1 MKKEFLKLTKD
12 ELADKLIDILKKYE
26 RLKSSVNNKKY
37 SSAKQFNDQRKY
49 KVFFDQ
55 VNDAIYLWK
64 VNKDDTIGKCIDSN
78 KAASK
83 MLGYTK
89 AEFKKF
95 TPFDIVAKS
104 FLKNARTASTKILKT
119 GSARFHSMHVTKS
132 GKKIN
137 VEVNSRLIEIDNKKY
152 VVSITRDIDE
162 RLKFEYALSDSEEKF
177 RGIVE
182 NSQSGIFVV
191 NSDYKIEYAN
201 ARLCSILKYAQ
212 SELESSDFRN
222 YLAPESK
229 KLVASRYLQ
238 RQKGK
243 KIPSVYDIKVIRKD
257 GSEIEGRLSAAIYK
271 TSKGE
276 VKTVAQIL
284 DISENVNAK
293 RNAVQLEERFKLFA
307 DNSNDGMIMT
317 DDSYKITYVNK
328 ELCRMMGYEKNEL
341 VGKDF
346 RKFLFDDQLSEIET
360 AYKQGLKREIAELHN
375 EFEFITKYGKKIIC
389 EINASLIEDS
399 LGNLST
405 MSQIK
410 NITERRRGEKIQN
423 VLLKISHA
431 VNEAKNLKEFLAIV
445 HCELSVIIDTKNFY
459 IALYDEASDTYSF
472 PYHVDQYDSVDD
484 FTQFELKNSLTDYVR
499 RTKKAILVDNKIQ
512 LKLEQEKEITGVV
525 GALSPVWVGAPLIV
539 GNSVVGV
546 MALQDYER
554 EDAFNESDLNLLKIV
569 SENISTSLQRRQIE
583 DKLTASEQRY
593 RDFISRSSE
602 GIFRLEFT
610 DPIDTSLPIKTQ
622 VELMVKNSRIA
633 ECNLAMAA
641 MYGVDDSSVLLSKS
655 ILDLYG
661 GSLNKENYEANE
673 LFVKS
678 NYKISN
684 VETIEYNESGEKVY
698 FLNNSIGMVE
708 DGKLVSIWGIQR
720 DISKSRRAVEAL
732 RESEQR
738 LKTVIN
744 SNPVVLWTTDKDG
757 IFTFSDG
764 KGLELLGL
772 KPGQVVGQ
780 SLFDLYAGNEQII
793 EAARDALVG
802 KMNKPAIVIGD
813 TYFQTFFSPLF
824 DQNKNIIGMMGSAFD
839 ISETKKK
846 DEILR
851 VIAESIS
858 TKTGESFLKL
868 LVQYMHTTL
877 KVDFVMVGKYNA
889 ERNTVST
896 LAFWAEDKI
905 ADNFEYHLDGTPCSK
920 VMDKSSAIYPSNVK
934 EMFPQDKFIVDNDIN
949 CYMGNSLFDSDENPI
964 GIIVIMNKKEIT
976 NIELF
981 ETILKIFAVRSST
994 ELERL
999 NFVNELMEAK
1009 NEAEKANV
1017 LKSEFLAQMSHEIR
1031 TPINTILS
1039 FSSLVQEELYDRVDE
1054 ELKSSFFSISN
1065 AGKRIIRTID
1075 LILNMSEVQAG
1086 TYLPNFRNFNLK
1098 TEILDD
1104 IHTEFYFHCKNK
1116 GLKLKLNCDNVD
1128 CTVNA
1133 DIYTVGQI
1141 FNNLVDN
1148 SVKYTQE
1155 GSIEI
1160 SASRNKNNNLVIAV
1174 SDTGIGMSK
1183 DYLPFLFT
1191 PFSQEDT
1198 GYTRKFEG
1206 NGLGLALVKRYCE
1219 VNNAIVTAESTKG
1232 KGTKFKVIFENPI

>member
-26 RLKSSVNNKKY
+26 RLKKSSEKEKEIQAELLKNK
-37 SSAKQFNDQRKY
+37 SKY
-49 KVFFDQ
+49 KKFLDQ
-55 VNDAIYLWK
+55 ANDAIYLWK
-64 VNKDDTIGKCIDSN
+64 VNKDNTIGRCLDSN
-78 KAASK
+78 KAATK

-89 AEFKKF
+89 TEFKKL
-95 TPFDIVAKS
+95 TPFDITQKS
-104 FLKNARTASTKILKT
+104 YLKIAQTASQNLFNKST
-119 GSARFHSMHVTKS
+119 ARFNSVHIRKD
-132 GKKIN
+132 GKKVN
-137 VEVNSRLIEIDNKKY
+137 VEVNAKLIKIEDANFI
-152 VVSITRDIDE
+152 VSVTRDIAE
-162 RLKFEYALSDSEEKF
+162 KLQFKSAIADSEEKF

-191 NSDYKIEYAN
+191 NSEYKIEYAN
-201 ARLCSILKYAQ
+201 QKLCSILKFTR
-212 SELESSDFRN
+212 SELEYSDFRN

-229 KLVASRYLQ
+229 KIVAERYIQ

-243 KIPSVYDIKVIRKD
+243 RIPSVYTISVVRKD
-257 GSEIEGRLSAAIYK
+257 GEVIEGRISAAIYK

-276 VKTVAQIL
+276 IKTVAQLL
-284 DISENVNAK
+284 DISESITAQ
-293 RNAVQLEERFKLFA
+293 RNAVRLEERFKLFA
-307 DNSNDGMIMT
+307 DNSNDGIIMT

-328 ELCRMMGYEKNEL
+328 ELCKILEYNKNEL
-341 VGKDF
+341 LHKDF
-346 RKFLFDDQLSEIET
+346 RKFLFDEELKEIEN
-360 AYKQGLKREIAELHN
+360 AYKQGLKREKKELHK
-375 EFEFITKYGKKIIC
+375 EFEFKTKYGKKIIC
-389 EINASLIEDS
+389 EVSASLVEDS
-399 LGNLST
+399 KGNISI
-405 MSQIK
+405 MSQVK
-410 NITERRRGEKIQN
+410 NITERRRVEKIQN
-423 VLLKISHA
+423 VLLKISRA

-484 FTQFELKNSLTDYVR
+484 FTQFELKSSLTDYVR

-554 EDAFNESDLNLLKIV
+554 EDAFNETDLNLLRIV
-569 SENISTSLQRRQIE
+569 SENISSSLQRRQIE
-583 DKLTASEQRY
+583 DKLTESEQRY
-593 RDFISRSSE
+593 KDFISRSSE

-610 DPIDTSLPIKTQ
+610 EPIDTTLPVNTQ
-622 VELMVKNSRIA
+622 VELMVRNSRIA

-698 FLNNSIGMVE
+698 FLNNSIGIVQ
-708 DGKLVSIWGIQR
+708 DGKLVSVWGIQR

-732 RESEQR
+732 KESEQR
-738 LKTVIN
+738 LKAVID
-744 SNPVVLWTTDKDG
+744 SNPIVLWITNAEG

-772 KPGQVVGQ
+772 EPGQVVGQ
-780 SLFDLYAGNEQII
+780 SLFEIYKSNKIIVDCTRNALQGKVSSEIINESGI
-793 EAARDALVG
+793 
-802 KMNKPAIVIGD
+802 
-813 TYFQTFFSPLF
+813 YFQTFHRPLF
-824 DQNKNIIGMMGSAFD
+824 DKNNNVIGMMGSAFD
-839 ISETKKK
+839 ITETKKK
-846 DEILR
+846 EEVLR
-851 VIAESIS
+851 TIAESIS
-858 TKTGESFLKL
+858 TESGELFFKL
-868 LVQYMHTTL
+868 LVEYLAKTL
-877 KVDFVMVGKYNA
+877 EVDYAYVGEYN
-889 ERNTVST
+889 ETKETIST
-896 LAFWAEDKI
+896 LALWKKNKI
-905 ADNFEYHLDGTPCSK
+905 GENFEYQISDTPCEKCLDDS
-920 VMDKSSAIYPSNVK
+920 VASYPENVAGLFPKDHLLK
-934 EMFPQDKFIVDNDIN
+934 EMNIE
-949 CYMGNSLFDSDENPI
+949 CYMGNSLFDSNGKPMGILVVMNESKIENLEF
-964 GIIVIMNKKEIT
+964 VQSV
-976 NIELF
+976 LR
-981 ETILKIFAVRSST
+981 IFAVRSST

-999 NFVNELMEAK
+999 NYVNEIVQAK

-1039 FSSLVQEELYDRVDE
+1039 FSSLIQEELYEQVDE
-1054 ELKSSFFSISN
+1054 ELQSSFYSISN

-1086 TYLPNFRNFNLK
+1086 TYQPTFSKINMK
-1098 TEILDD
+1098 EEVLDD
-1104 IHTEFYFHCKNK
+1104 IYGEFYFHTKNK
-1116 GLKLKLNCDNVD
+1116 GLNLELVCETEDHFID
-1128 CTVNA
+1128 A

-1148 SVKYTQE
+1148 AVKYTHK
-1155 GSIEI
+1155 GII
-1160 SASRNKNNNLVIAV
+1160 KILLSRDDSHRLVISV

-1183 DYLPFLFT
+1183 DYIPFLFT
-1191 PFSQEDT
+1191 PFTQEDT

-1206 NGLGLALVKRYCE
+1206 NGLGLALVKNYCD
-1219 VNNAIVTAESTKG
+1219 VNNAKISVESEKG
-1232 KGTKFKVIFENPI
+1232 KGSTFIVTFDKR